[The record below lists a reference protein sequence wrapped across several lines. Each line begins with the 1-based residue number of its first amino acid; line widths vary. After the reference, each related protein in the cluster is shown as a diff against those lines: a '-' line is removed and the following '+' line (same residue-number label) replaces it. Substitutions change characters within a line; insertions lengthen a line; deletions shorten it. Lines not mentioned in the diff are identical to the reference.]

1 MAWPF
6 RSRWEGREVEDVEQG
21 QRGRSHN
28 EQSGSGHAQL
38 LAAKLMLLLAATF
51 LLVSPALKSDWAVYV
66 LPYAAFQ
73 LLLLTI
79 LLIKGACTESPK
91 GRERSAEFR
100 IWAQLPADPV
110 GDRDG
115 ESVTSQ
121 TTQTPQTPEFLVHRI
136 ARRAKDGH
144 GAIIERI
151 GGSSAKMECVCPRPR
166 LGPCCICMEEP
177 EVASALL
184 PCGHTFCEP
193 CIAQWSMSGSDYSSK
208 CPVCRA
214 DFAGSTLDGAD
225 S

>member
-1 MAWPF
+1 
-6 RSRWEGREVEDVEQG
+6 
-21 QRGRSHN
+21 
-28 EQSGSGHAQL
+28 
-38 LAAKLMLLLAATF
+38 MLLLAATF

-79 LLIKGACTESPK
+79 LLIKGVCTETPK

-100 IWAQLPADPV
+100 IWAQLPVGPV

-115 ESVTSQ
+115 ELVTSQ
-121 TTQTPQTPEFLVHRI
+121 TTPRPGPEFLVHRI

-144 GAIIERI
+144 GAVIERI
-151 GGSSAKMECVCPRPR
+151 GVSAKMECACPFGPR

-214 DFAGSTLDGAD
+214 DFAASTLDGAD